1 MSGVNKAILVGR
13 LGQDPE
19 ARYTANGK
27 QVTTLSVATSERW
40 TDQQGQRQE
49 HTEWHKV
56 VLWGRLAEIASQ
68 YLAKGALV
76 YLEGRLRTRKW
87 QDSNG
92 QDRYSTE
99 INGDSLQ
106 MLSGSKDPAKPAAEK
121 PRRAPPAAPKQAA
134 QDFQAPSG
142 GGGFDDDIPFAPHP
156 YV

>member
-1 MSGVNKAILVGR
+1 MAGVNKATLVGR

-19 ARYTANGK
+19 TRYTANGK

-40 TDQQGQRQE
+40 TDQSGQRQE

-56 VLWGRLAEIASQ
+56 VLWGRVAEIATQ

-76 YLEGRLRTRKW
+76 YLEGRIRTRKW

-106 MLSGSKDPAKPAAEK
+106 MLSSPKDPAKPPAQESRKTA
-121 PRRAPPAAPKQAA
+121 PAAKQAA
-134 QDFQAPSG
+134 QDFQAPAAAGS
-142 GGGFDDDIPFAPHP
+142 FDDDIPFAPVP